1 MRERGEY
8 ETGEGSLFMVSACQ
22 SGSLHDDIRR
32 WALPFVC
39 HVAIGTDGALARDA
53 PGIAHFET
61 MTARDRPVPK
71 LISLSAQ
78 HFHARNGRHRG
89 TLTRSRSA
97 VRHGYSQPE
106 GLCDSGQ

>member
-1 MRERGEY
+1 ML
-8 ETGEGSLFMVSACQ
+8 SVCQ
-22 SGSLHDDIRR
+22 SGSLRDDIWG

-39 HVAIGTDGALARDA
+39 YVAIGTDGALARDA
-53 PGIAHFET
+53 PGIAHLET
-61 MTARDRPVPK
+61 MTARDGPVPK

-97 VRHGYSQPE
+97 VQHGYSQPE
-106 GLCDSGQ
+106 GSCDSGQ